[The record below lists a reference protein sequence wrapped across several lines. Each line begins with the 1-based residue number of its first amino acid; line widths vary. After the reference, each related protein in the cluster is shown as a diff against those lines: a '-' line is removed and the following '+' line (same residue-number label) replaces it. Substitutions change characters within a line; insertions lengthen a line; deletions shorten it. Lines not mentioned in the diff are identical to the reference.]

1 MLVPRVSLTSQY
13 INVLIVLFIFFVFCS
28 FFLSGSETAFLSL
41 GKIRLKQ
48 IENLHDPASKRVE
61 KLLRDP
67 YKLLIT
73 IVVGN
78 EIVNISASSIMSKLC
93 YVNFGEEGI
102 LYSIVITIA
111 TLLVV
116 GEVTPK
122 MMALANASKYSL
134 FASRPMMILERIF
147 APLRYM
153 FTGAAY
159 GIVRALGVNISHDHY
174 GITKQEIRSILTM
187 GKKSGVV
194 NEKETAM
201 VENILGFK
209 DTNAADIMTP
219 RINMIA
225 LDIGDDRQT
234 IVNHV
239 KDYKFSRFPVYIH
252 SPDNIIGV
260 IWAKD
265 FLLHPSIPTK
275 DLVRRVHFVP
285 ETKRVG
291 DLLKEMQRKRMHLA
305 IVTDEYGVTSG
316 IVTIEDILEEIVGE
330 IRDELDHEI
339 PKINKIDDKTFEV
352 SGQAHIDDVNKEVGL
367 FIDTD
372 EVDTIGGYIMLRLGK
387 IPHAGDIVRLGD
399 DAVIKV
405 LDVSKNRVRSLEIL
419 KD

>member
-1 MLVPRVSLTSQY
+1 ML
-13 INVLIVLFIFFVFCS
+13 IILFIFLVSCS
-28 FFLSGSETAFLSL
+28 FFLSGSETAFFSL

-48 IENLHDPASKRVE
+48 IENLHDPAAKRVE

-93 YVNFGEEGI
+93 YVNFGERGV
-102 LYSIVITIA
+102 LYSILITLAI
-111 TLLVV
+111 LIVM

-122 MMALANASKYSL
+122 MLALANAVRYSL
-134 FASRPMMILERIF
+134 FASRPMMFLERLF
-147 APLRYM
+147 APLR
-153 FTGAAY
+153 FVLTTAAH
-159 GIVRALGVNISHDHY
+159 GIVRALGVNITHDHY
-174 GITKQEIRSILTM
+174 GITKQEIKSILTL

-194 NEKETAM
+194 KEKETNM
-201 VENILGFK
+201 VENVLEFK
-209 DTNAADIMTP
+209 ETNAADIMTP
-219 RINMIA
+219 RINMVA
-225 LDIGDDRQT
+225 LDLEEDRQT
-234 IVNHV
+234 IVRRV
-239 KDYKFSRFPVYIH
+239 KDAKFSRFPVYVH

-265 FLLHPSIPTK
+265 FLLHPSTAPK
-275 DLVRRVHFVP
+275 DLVRRVHFIP

-316 IVTIEDILEEIVGE
+316 VVTIEDIIEEIVGE
-330 IRDELDHEI
+330 IRDELDHEM
-339 PKINKIDDKTFEV
+339 PKINKLDDRTFEV
-352 SGQAHIDDVNKEVGL
+352 NGQAHIDDVNKEVGL
-367 FIDTD
+367 SIETD
-372 EVDTIGGYIMLRLGK
+372 EVDTIGGYIMLQLGK
-387 IPHAGDIVRLGD
+387 IPQAGDTVRLNDG
-399 DAVIKV
+399 AVIRV